1 MSKTVTAFVWY
12 SAIPLWLLISFARN
26 NPELIEKYYSRLF
39 YPLFYDVHKFFFDL
53 IPFSLG
59 DTLYIIII
67 LYFLKAIFQKII
79 FWRAKPLNL
88 FLDTGSLVVITI
100 WIFHL
105 SWGFNYHR
113 LPLNI
118 QLQIPI
124 EYTRKDL
131 ARQLDKI
138 IQESNQSHNL
148 LVSSDTLAVKF
159 PFSKEQVL
167 EKISLYN
174 PMNQETMIHPSALK
188 KSLLSLPLS
197 YMGYSGYLNPFTL
210 ESQANAK
217 MPIQSL
223 ITTSLHETAHQMG
236 YASEKEANFIAY
248 LSAIKSKD
256 PYIQYAGNIF
266 AFRYLFNDLFKLDPK
281 KARKKLK
288 LLNPGI
294 LKNFKEVND
303 FWKKYDNPLKI
314 IFNKTYNSYLRANG
328 QKSGLKSYNE
338 MVGLLI
344 NYHKNE
350 KRF

>member
-1 MSKTVTAFVWY
+1 MSKTATTFVWY
-12 SAIPLWLLISFARN
+12 SAIPLWLLISFARK
-26 NPELIEKYYSRLF
+26 NPEFIEKYYSRLF
-39 YPLFYDVHKFFFDL
+39 YPLSLDVHKFFFDL

-59 DTLYIIII
+59 DAFYITLI

-79 FWRAKPLNL
+79 YWRAKPLTL
-88 FLDTGSLVVITI
+88 FLDTGSLVVITL
-100 WIFHL
+100 WMFNL
-105 SWGFNYHR
+105 SWGLNYHR
-113 LPLNI
+113 LALNI

-124 EYTRKDL
+124 EYTKKDL
-131 ARQLDKI
+131 VRQLDKI

-148 LVSSDTLAVKF
+148 LVSSDTFAVTF
-159 PFSKEQVL
+159 PFSKEQVS

-281 KARKKLK
+281 KARNKLK

-294 LKNFKEVND
+294 FKNFKEVND
-303 FWKKYDNPLKI
+303 FWKKYDNPLEI
-314 IFNKTYNSYLRANG
+314 IFNKTYHKYLRANG
-328 QKSGLKSYNE
+328 QKSGIKSYNE

>member
-1 MSKTVTAFVWY
+1 MSKTATTYVWY
-12 SAIPLWLLISFARN
+12 SAIPLWLLISFARK
-26 NPELIEKYYSRLF
+26 NPEFIEKYYSRLF
-39 YPLFYDVHKFFFDL
+39 YPLFFNLHKFFFDL

-59 DTLYIIII
+59 DALYVIMI
-67 LYFLKAIFQKII
+67 LYLLKEIFQKII
-79 FWRAKPLNL
+79 YWKAKPLTL
-88 FLDTGSLVVITI
+88 FLDTGSLVVITL

-105 SWGFNYHR
+105 SWGFNYYR
-113 LPLNI
+113 LALNI

-124 EYTRKDL
+124 GYTKKDL
-131 ARQLDKI
+131 VGQLDKI
-138 IQESNQSHNL
+138 IRESNQSHNL
-148 LVSSDTLAVKF
+148 LVSSDTLAVTF
-159 PFSKEQVL
+159 PFSKEQVS

-174 PMNQETMIHPSALK
+174 PMNHKTIIHASEVK

-217 MPIQSL
+217 MPIQSF
-223 ITTSLHETAHQMG
+223 ITTSLHEIAHQIG
-236 YASEKEANFIAY
+236 YASEKEANFMAY

-281 KARKKLK
+281 KARNKLK

-294 LKNFKEVND
+294 LKNFQEVND
-303 FWKKYDNPLKI
+303 FWNKYDNPLE
-314 IFNKTYNSYLRANG
+314 IFFDNAYDGYLRANG
-328 QKSGLKSYNE
+328 QKSGVKSYNE

-350 KRF
+350 NRF

>member
-1 MSKTVTAFVWY
+1 MSRTATTYVWY
-12 SAIPLWLLISFARN
+12 SAIPLWLFICFARK
-26 NPELIEKYYSRLF
+26 NPEFIEKYYSSFF
-39 YPLFYDVHKFFFDL
+39 YPLSFDLHKFFFDL

-59 DTLYIIII
+59 DALYIILI
-67 LYFLKAIFQKII
+67 LYFLKTIFQKII
-79 FWRAKPLNL
+79 YWRAKPLNL
-88 FLDTGSLVVITI
+88 FLDTGSLLVITL

-118 QLQIPI
+118 KLQIPI

-131 ARQLDKI
+131 VRQLDKI

-148 LVSSDTLAVKF
+148 LVSLDTLAVTF
-159 PFSKEQVL
+159 PFSIEQVS

-174 PMNQETMIHPSALK
+174 PMNQEIMIQPSTLK

-210 ESQANAK
+210 ESQANTK

-256 PYIQYAGNIF
+256 PYIKYAGNIF

-281 KARKKLK
+281 KARNKLK

-294 LKNFKEVND
+294 FKNFKEVND
-303 FWKKYDNPLKI
+303 FWKKYDNPLEI
-314 IFNKTYNSYLRANG
+314 IFNKTYHSYLRANG

-338 MVGLLI
+338 MVGLVI